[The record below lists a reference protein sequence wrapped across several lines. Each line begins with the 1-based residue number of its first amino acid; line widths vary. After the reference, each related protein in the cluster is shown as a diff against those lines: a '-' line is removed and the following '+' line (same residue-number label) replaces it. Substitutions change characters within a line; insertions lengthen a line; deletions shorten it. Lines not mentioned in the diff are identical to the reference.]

1 MRNERPILLSGAMVC
16 AIRDDRVSGKGTL
29 KIRKMRTLQQ
39 QRGKVI
45 TNKLCITRDWVPTP
59 RNVNALPRPLRD
71 YIIRLEARDP
81 QHSIK
86 KIAMLQD
93 HIRMVEAD
101 NKRLRQ
107 MVEWNRED
115 AERYRTFCAAGW
127 PVCFLGTEYQ
137 DKAALDAAIDATQ
150 QS

>member
-1 MRNERPILLSGAMVC
+1 MKARRI
-16 AIRDDRVSGKGTL
+16 
-29 KIRKMRTLQQ
+29 RTLAQ

-45 TNKLCITRDWVPTP
+45 TDKLRIGPDWVPTP
-59 RNVNALPRPLRD
+59 RNINALPRPLRD

-93 HIRMVEAD
+93 HIRMVETD
-101 NKRLRQ
+101 NKRLRRL
-107 MVEWNRED
+107 VESEHKE

-127 PVCFLGTEYQ
+127 PICFLGTEYH
-137 DKAALDAAIDATQ
+137 DKEVLDAAIDAIRQ
-150 QS
+150 PNNAPLGKEVRR